1 MSELDRLVAELRAC
15 RLCRDAPR
23 FGPSLPHE
31 PRPII
36 QAAPTARLLI
46 ASQAPGTRAHAS
58 GQPFTDASGDR
69 LRSWLG
75 LDKARFYDAST
86 VAIVPMGH
94 CFPGLDAKGGDLPPR
109 RECALRWR
117 APILASLPDL
127 RLVLVIGRYARD
139 FHLPEWKNGGLT
151 ETVMAWRQILS
162 APRTPRVLPLPHP
175 SWRNNGWLRRHQ
187 WFEEELLPALRA
199 EVARV
204 LR

>member
-1 MSELDRLVAELRAC
+1 MNELDRLVADLRAC

-23 FGPSLPHE
+23 YGPPLPHE

-36 QAAPTARLLI
+36 QIAPTARLLI

-69 LRSWLG
+69 LRTWLG
-75 LDKARFYDAST
+75 LDMARFYDASK
-86 VAIVPMGH
+86 VAIAPMGH

-109 RECALRWR
+109 RECALHWR
-117 APILASLPDL
+117 ASVLSSLPDL
-127 RLVLVIGRYARD
+127 ELVLVIGRYARD
-139 FHLPEWKNGGLT
+139 WHLPEWKASGLT

-162 APRTPRVLPLPHP
+162 APRRPRALPLPHP
-175 SWRNNGWLRRHQ
+175 SWRNNHWLRKHP
-187 WFEEELLPALRA
+187 WFEEEVLPALRE
-199 EVARV
+199 EVRRV